1 MHHDRNTGTVT
12 SWKIRGGRFARLVG
26 SRTCLAGRKNATQE
40 LQSSSKGKC
49 HDGPGGVT
57 WVDVQASAEA
67 GHWENIIDSNS
78 EPQSVRDSLCSGE
91 LQLKVHNKYTRKYL
105 WRRTQ
110 KGMQSVNKQLTNSA
124 HTQDRVVKIQTNMP
138 KPRQDTLQWLQ
149 DILHLILK
157 SHGW

>member
-1 MHHDRNTGTVT
+1 M
-12 SWKIRGGRFARLVG
+12 
-26 SRTCLAGRKNATQE
+26 
-40 LQSSSKGKC
+40 
-49 HDGPGGVT
+49 
-57 WVDVQASAEA
+57 DVQALAEA
-67 GHWENIIDSNS
+67 GPWENIIRYNS

-91 LQLKVHNKYTRKYL
+91 LQLKVNNKYTRKYR

-110 KGMQSVNKQLTNSA
+110 KGTQSVNKQLTNSA
-124 HTQDRVVKIQTNMP
+124 YRQDCVIKIPTNMP

>member
-1 MHHDRNTGTVT
+1 M
-12 SWKIRGGRFARLVG
+12 
-26 SRTCLAGRKNATQE
+26 QP
-40 LQSSSKGKC
+40 SSKGKC
-49 HDGPGGVT
+49 HDGPGGVA
-57 WVDVQASAEA
+57 WVDVQALAEA
-67 GHWENIIDSNS
+67 GPWENIIRYNS

-91 LQLKVHNKYTRKYL
+91 LQLKVNNKYTRKYR

-110 KGMQSVNKQLTNSA
+110 KGTQSVNKQLTNSA
-124 HTQDRVVKIQTNMP
+124 YRQDCVIKIPTNMP